1 MVEGWISDGLLWYK
15 HHYPL
20 HVSDKQDSNLH
31 HRPPRERTSPFGHY
45 LRCTSFTLLFP
56 VHLSIGLPWPL
67 RVGSYYS
74 YTPHYTLFI
83 IRYIYIL
90 SAYATLYLYHYII
103 YTSILVIFTY
113 SYISILYYPFIS
125 IYTTLSTFAEILLL
139 CIIRGRLS
147 ITYFI

>member
-1 MVEGWISDGLLWYK
+1 MVYYDTNTIIPYMYQISRIRTCIIARPESVP
-15 HHYPL
+15 HHSAIICAVPL
-20 HVSDKQDSNLH
+20 
-31 HRPPRERTSPFGHY
+31 
-45 LRCTSFTLLFP
+45 LLFP